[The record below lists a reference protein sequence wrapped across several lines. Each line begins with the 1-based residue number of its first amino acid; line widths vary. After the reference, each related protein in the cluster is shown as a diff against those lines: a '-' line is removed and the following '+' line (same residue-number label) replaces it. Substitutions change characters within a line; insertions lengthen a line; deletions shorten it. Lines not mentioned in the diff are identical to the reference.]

1 MATERGAAPTA
12 QGVAAGTNASAARV
26 LVVDAMAQSLTWRP
40 GPEVERALRDAAP
53 PGWEVRMVQAPTS
66 SDGDGALVPS
76 DEALAAIGDAEV
88 YLGFGITP
96 PLFRAAPKLRWVHS
110 AAAGVRGALF
120 PEMVASDVL
129 LTNSAGIHAVPMA
142 ETVIGGLLFLMRGL
156 HLARALQEASRW
168 DKAPFVGA
176 DSPLRE
182 LGDCRVLVV
191 GAGGIG
197 REVAVRATA
206 FGARCTGIRK
216 HPGRG
221 VPAGFSHVIG
231 PEGLDDALPEADV
244 LVLAAPFTEET
255 SALLDARRLARLPPG
270 AFVVNVARGA
280 LVDEAALVA
289 ALRAGRLG
297 GAVLDVFAREP
308 LAAQSPLWQ
317 LPNVCI
323 TPHVSPVSPGR
334 FWPRQLA
341 LFGDNWRRYQQGA
354 PLRNLVDKRAGY

>member
-197 REVAVRATA
+197 REVAVRATV

-341 LFGDNWRRYQQGA
+341 LFVDNWRRYQQGA

>member
-1 MATERGAAPTA
+1 MATERGAT
-12 QGVAAGTNASAARV
+12 RV

-40 GPEVERALRDAAP
+40 GPEVERTLRASAP
-53 PGWEVRMVQAPTS
+53 PGWEVRMVQAPTI
-66 SDGDGALVPS
+66 SDGDGPARPS
-76 DEALAAIGDAEV
+76 DEALAAIADAEA

-96 PLFRAAPKLRWVHS
+96 PLFRAASRLRWVHS

-129 LTNSAGIHAVPMA
+129 LTNSAGIHAIPMA

-156 HLARALQEASRW
+156 HLARALQREARW

-197 REVAVRATA
+197 SEVAVRAAA

-216 HPGRG
+216 HPARG
-221 VPAGFSHVIG
+221 VPAGFSRVAG
-231 PEGLDDALPEADV
+231 PEALDAELHEADV
-244 LVLAAPFTEET
+244 VVLAAPFTDET
-255 SALLDARRLARLPPG
+255 AALLDARRLALLPAG
-270 AFVVNVARGA
+270 AYVVNVARGA
-280 LVDEAALVA
+280 LVDEPALVE
-289 ALRAGRLG
+289 ALREGRLG
-297 GAVLDVFAREP
+297 GAVLDVFAHEP
-308 LAAQSPLWQ
+308 LAAGSPLWQ

-341 LFGDNWRRYQQGA
+341 LFVDNWRRYQQGA